1 MIFSPLPYHRQAA
14 VDKVGS
20 LLVCHTFCEKTD
32 SNFTFAFQKANALA
46 FFKAKALAFLKTK
59 TLAFLK
65 S

>member
-1 MIFSPLPYHRQAA
+1 MIFSPLPYHRQTA

-20 LLVCHTFCEKTD
+20 LFVCHTFCEKTD
-32 SNFTFAFQKANALA
+32 CNFTFAFQKAN
-46 FFKAKALAFLKTK
+46 ALAFLKTK

>member
-46 FFKAKALAFLKTK
+46 FFKAKALAFLKT
-59 TLAFLK
+59 
-65 S
+65 

>member
-20 LLVCHTFCEKTD
+20 LLVCHTFREKTD
-32 SNFTFAFQKANALA
+32 SNFTFTFQKANALA
-46 FFKAKALAFLKTK
+46 FFKAK

>member
-46 FFKAKALAFLKTK
+46 FFKAKALAFLK
-59 TLAFLK
+59 